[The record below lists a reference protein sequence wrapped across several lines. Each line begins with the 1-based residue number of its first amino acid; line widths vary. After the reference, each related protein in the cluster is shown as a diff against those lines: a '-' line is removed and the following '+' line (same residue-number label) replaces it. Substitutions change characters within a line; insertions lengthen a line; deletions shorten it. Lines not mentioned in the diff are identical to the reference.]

1 MEDRFML
8 TKIYLTNFLSFSQ
21 KNEFDF
27 IASKSSILSNTNTFE
42 NNLLKGALFIGANA
56 SGKSNALKGIG
67 LLINL
72 INGLNLKGIS
82 LGNYRCF
89 FAKSPITKMEY
100 EFIIE
105 GKKINYE
112 ISFDVQKKE
121 MQESL
126 LLENESILFRSGSHG
141 ELHIGDS
148 SIEENDLDAN
158 TLFLRTASFNTG
170 RFPQE
175 PILRSLMNYL
185 LNSKYIDGYNQSA
198 ILGMAISK
206 YAEENGVEK
215 INSYLSEFN
224 YGFSIEYGEESQGEG
239 LHILVGSNNKS
250 IFFKRNSYP
259 IPNIFIYESQGNQ
272 VFADLL
278 PQLIG
283 TIEQPGMLVID
294 EFGNSFHNR
303 LAEKIIRFF
312 MEKAQNSQL
321 FITSHD
327 TNLISNSVF
336 RPDQI
341 NVITFEGKNGSKVK
355 RVSQYKPREAQNLE
369 KMYLGGMFEGL
380 PIYD

>member
-8 TKIYLTNFLSFSQ
+8 TKMYLTNFLSFSQ
-21 KNEFDF
+21 KTEFDF

-89 FAKSPITKMEY
+89 FAKSPITKIEY